1 MYTIRPYRP
10 PDCPEMAQ
18 LFYNTVHII
27 NARDYTPRQLD
38 AWATGTVDLAAWD
51 RSFRAH
57 RTLVAEEAGILVGF
71 GDMDETG
78 YLDRL
83 YVHHAYQHQGIASA
97 LCRELE
103 QGFPTVTTHAS
114 ITAMPFFARRGY
126 RILRRQEVE
135 RQGVLLAN
143 YVMERSCIQG
153 SNRDAKV

>member
-1 MYTIRPYRP
+1 M
-10 PDCPEMAQ
+10 
-18 LFYNTVHII
+18 
-27 NARDYTPRQLD
+27 
-38 AWATGTVDLAAWD
+38 
-51 RSFRAH
+51 
-57 RTLVAEEAGILVGF
+57 VGF